1 MARVAARRTPDRA
14 RARAVAAPL
23 PRRRLGGLARFA
35 PSGRS
40 LLVAFLILAL
50 GAGGYAAARETSMF
64 AVTAIDVVGARQPL
78 AGDVRAALRPLGG
91 ESLAVL
97 DRDAIEARLAPLAW
111 VAGFR
116 YDRAFPHTLRVW
128 IEPERPVAVL
138 RRGAD
143 AWLVSARGRVLQ
155 SAARTGHPR
164 LPRVWLPAS
173 AQPRVGRTAPA
184 EARPAV
190 NALAPAAGLPFL
202 RRVRAAKV
210 GERAVTLVLRSGVEV
225 RLGEP
230 VDIPL
235 KLDIARRLLPS
246 VAAPAYLDLS
256 VPERPVVGGNPQV
269 EG

>member
-1 MARVAARRTPDRA
+1 VARVAAKRTPERA

-23 PRRRLGGLARFA
+23 PRRRLGGLARLA
-35 PSGRS
+35 PSGSS
-40 LLVAFLILAL
+40 LLVAFLLLAL
-50 GAGGYAAARETSMF
+50 GAGGYLAARETSMF
-64 AVTAIDVVGARQPL
+64 AVTSIDVAGARQPL
-78 AGDVRAALRPLGG
+78 AGDVRDALRPLRG
-91 ESLAVL
+91 ESLVVVG
-97 DRDAIEARLAPLAW
+97 RDAIETHLAQLPW

-155 SAARTGHPR
+155 TAARTGHPR

-173 AQPRVGRTAPA
+173 SSPRVGEAAPA

-190 NALAPAAGLPFL
+190 AALAPAAGLPFL

-230 VDIPL
+230 VDVPL
-235 KLDIARRLLPS
+235 KLDIARRLLPA
-246 VAAPAYLDLS
+246 VTAPAYLDLS
-256 VPERPVVGGNPQV
+256 VPARPVLGGNPQV